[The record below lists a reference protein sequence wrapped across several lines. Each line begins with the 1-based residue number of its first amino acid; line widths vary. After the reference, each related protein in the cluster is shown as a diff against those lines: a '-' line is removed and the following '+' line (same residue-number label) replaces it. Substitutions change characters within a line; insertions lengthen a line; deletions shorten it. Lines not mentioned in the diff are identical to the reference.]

1 MSPANSPDIRQVR
14 ERVTT
19 ELRQAEAQR
28 SSGEE
33 AAMAKAT
40 SPTTQQ
46 QTATAPSKGSI
57 RWVPLAEVLQGRGM
71 RLAELHAHGQ
81 ENLVKK
87 MRHGMSQVAAS
98 RRGVARQAVN
108 LPPVS
113 TFGQQAPA
121 VQGAAVSA

>member
-1 MSPANSPDIRQVR
+1 
-14 ERVTT
+14 
-19 ELRQAEAQR
+19 
-28 SSGEE
+28 
-33 AAMAKAT
+33 MAKAT

-46 QTATAPSKGSI
+46 TTKASGKGSI

-87 MRHGMSQVAAS
+87 MRHGMSQVATS

-121 VQGAAVSA
+121 VQGPAVSA

>member
-46 QTATAPSKGSI
+46 TTKASGKGSI

-87 MRHGMSQVAAS
+87 MRHGMSQVATS

-121 VQGAAVSA
+121 VQGPAVSA

>member
-1 MSPANSPDIRQVR
+1 VSPANSPDIRQVR
-14 ERVTT
+14 ERVTA
-19 ELRQAEAQR
+19 ELRQAEVQR

-46 QTATAPSKGSI
+46 QMTAAQGRGSI

-81 ENLVKK
+81 ENLIRG
-87 MRHGMSQVAAS
+87 MRHGMSRVATS

-113 TFGQQAPA
+113 QFGQQTPV
-121 VQGAAVSA
+121 VQGQAVSA

>member
-14 ERVTT
+14 QRVTT
-19 ELRQAEAQR
+19 ELRQAETAR

-40 SPTTQQ
+40 SPTTQHP
-46 QTATAPSKGSI
+46 TAATQGRSSI

-81 ENLVKK
+81 ENLIRG
-87 MRHGMSQVAAS
+87 MRHGMSQVATS
-98 RRGVARQAVN
+98 RRRVARQAAN
-108 LPPVS
+108 LPAVS
-113 TFGQQAPA
+113 SFGQQTPV
-121 VQGAAVSA
+121 VQGQAVSA